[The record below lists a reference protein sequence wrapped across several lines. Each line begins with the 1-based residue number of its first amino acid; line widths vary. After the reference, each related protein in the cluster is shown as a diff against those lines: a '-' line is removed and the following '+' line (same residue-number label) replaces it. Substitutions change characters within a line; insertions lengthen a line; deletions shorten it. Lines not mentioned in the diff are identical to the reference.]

1 MVSMTR
7 KSIPYNSEI
16 GCPAG
21 YHKRKSYTIKATG
34 KKVNSRCVR
43 STTVYNESSKQ
54 FKNRV
59 TSRSSARLKK
69 YSTKNLGLN
78 TVCPSGYL
86 LRKPY
91 VRKFQSSTRRVGYQV
106 KRGNRTYRAYPKKT
120 SSVVKASCIK
130 DIGLPGTVKNS
141 IGPLRKGDL
150 SKYGYKGSKPEL
162 VRHAALTKAIEEYGA
177 LGTFRKLDAIAKL
190 SVRRAPAV
198 ATIFKKD
205 RDWVRRTHSLKAF

>member
-1 MVSMTR
+1 MLH
-7 KSIPYNSEI
+7 P
-16 GCPAG
+16 
-21 YHKRKSYTIKATG
+21 SYVIL
-34 KKVNSRCVR
+34 
-43 STTVYNESSKQ
+43 Y
-54 FKNRV
+54 
-59 TSRSSARLKK
+59 
-69 YSTKNLGLN
+69 
-78 TVCPSGYL
+78 
-86 LRKPY
+86 
-91 VRKFQSSTRRVGYQV
+91 
-106 KRGNRTYRAYPKKT
+106 YPT
-120 SSVVKASCIK
+120 PCIK